1 MVVAR
6 LVTPSALTAVH
17 KYSCCSF
24 CFPGLFPKIEFVT
37 GTKKGTI
44 AANTAALAA
53 LASSATSTTATG
65 EDSRGTPTDTK
76 ALERGDLHRREEPRA
91 P

>member
-1 MVVAR
+1 
-6 LVTPSALTAVH
+6 
-17 KYSCCSF
+17 
-24 CFPGLFPKIEFVT
+24 VT